1 MLSRKGYLS
10 YKLVN
15 IADFA
20 QIWLKKRRYKRLFI
34 SGVYDW
40 MGVNCAGWLWWT
52 GWRLVGVLL
61 VCGAGWLA
69 VPILAADQLEPGSW
83 LVVCWCTIQA

>member
-40 MGVNCAGWLWWT
+40 MGVNWAGW
-52 GWRLVGVLL
+52 V
-61 VCGAGWLA
+61 
-69 VPILAADQLEPGSW
+69 
-83 LVVCWCTIQA
+83 